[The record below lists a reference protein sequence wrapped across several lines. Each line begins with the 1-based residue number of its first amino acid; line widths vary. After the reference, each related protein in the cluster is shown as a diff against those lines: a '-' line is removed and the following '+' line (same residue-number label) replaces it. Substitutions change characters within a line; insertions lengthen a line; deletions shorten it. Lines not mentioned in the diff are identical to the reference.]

1 MKIRI
6 LDIKWDLYD
15 EDSGKTLTPKQA
27 GVPEFVDIEVPDDE
41 DVNAAA
47 AAYMDRN
54 FDWCYEGFSWEANPK
69 GWGKKPRAKKKAAPK
84 KKASKRK
91 PKASAAKKAARN
103 REMIIE
109 EVLGKVRDAC
119 QYAMD
124 NLMVRDSELEE
135 IEWLLRQNLK

>member
-15 EDSGKTLTPKQA
+15 EESGKTLTPKQA
-27 GVPEFVDIEVPDDE
+27 GVPEYVDIEVPDDE
-41 DVNAAA
+41 DVNTAVTE
-47 AAYMDRN
+47 YMDRN
-54 FDWCYEGFSWEANPK
+54 FDWCHKGFSWEADPK
-69 GWGKKPRAKKKAAPK
+69 GWGKKAAPK
-84 KKASKRK
+84 KKAGKRK
-91 PKASAAKKAARN
+91 LKASAAKKSEQK
-103 REMIIE
+103 REKIIE

-135 IEWLLRQNLK
+135 IEYLLRRNLK

>member
-15 EDSGKTLTPKQA
+15 EDSDTILTPKQA
-27 GVPEFVDIEVPDDE
+27 GVPEYVDIEVPDGE
-41 DVNAAA
+41 DVNTAAEE
-47 AAYMDRN
+47 YMDRN
-54 FDWCYEGFSWEANPK
+54 FSWCYKSFGWEANPK
-69 GWGKKPRAKKKAAPK
+69 GWGKKAAPK
-84 KKASKRK
+84 KKAGKKK
-91 PKASAAKKAARN
+91 PKVSAAKRAG
-103 REMIIE
+103 REREKIIE

-135 IEWLLRQNLK
+135 IECLLRQNLK

>member
-27 GVPEFVDIEVPDDE
+27 GVPEYVDIEVPDGE

-47 AAYMDRN
+47 EEYMDRN
-54 FDWCYEGFSWEANPK
+54 FDWCYESFSWEADPK
-69 GWGKKPRAKKKAAPK
+69 GWEKKPRAKKKASPK
-84 KKASKRK
+84 KKAGKRK
-91 PKASAAKKAARN
+91 PKASAAKKAEQK
-103 REMIIE
+103 REKIIE

-124 NLMVRDSELEE
+124 NLMVRDSEFEE
-135 IEWLLRQNLK
+135 IDWLLRQNLK